1 MVESGGLEN
10 RYTGNRIES
19 SNLSFSAEKIFR
31 NLIPKVMKKILSIFS
46 FVLLFTFTSVFA
58 QEGMWLLNQISK
70 LDLEKKGLQISVDDI
85 YSKQNEKALY
95 KAIVSLGGGTG
106 SFVSPDG
113 LMLTNHHVAY
123 SGLQRAS
130 SKDNDY
136 IQNGFLA
143 RNKSEEI
150 QAKGYRASVLIEM
163 EDVTPIVLGAADK
176 EKNPAKREKL
186 INKKI
191 EELINE
197 KVNGR
202 KDISARVA
210 DMYSGNQYILFV
222 YKVFRDVRIVYAPPL
237 SIGNYGGEID
247 NWMWPRHTGDF
258 TYLRVYSAP
267 DGSGADYSPDNVPYK
282 PEVWLKVAKEGIKE
296 NDFTFIM
303 GFPGTTTRYAT
314 SEMINWAQN
323 NIYPFVVTNYRE
335 MIDIMDNL
343 AEKDPEGKIRVAG
356 LKKGLANT
364 MKNFEGKLE
373 GMAKTDF
380 LNTQKVI
387 EDELMKKIMSS
398 KKTAGKY
405 GTIFEDDKRVYGEAW
420 KIKDKDNIY
429 RLFIR
434 FAGTPFV
441 LANQI
446 YFTKKESQK
455 PEEERLDGYSDNN
468 IKGMLFISDLA
479 FNGYFEPVDKEFLLR
494 TLRLA
499 EKLPS
504 DQKFKGLEYLKSEAK
519 NFEEFVDMA
528 FENSK
533 LTTLEGAKEISKMTL
548 EELEVSNDPFIK
560 LARKLYDEFYQLA
573 KFRQEFAINSAD
585 VKRRYI
591 SALMDLSKTGFYPD
605 ANGTMRFTWGL
616 IMGYTPLANTQYPAF
631 TTFTEMINKD
641 KGVEPFDVPQK
652 LKDIYKSKDY
662 GKWVDPV
669 LNDVPVA
676 FVHQCDITGGNSGSP
691 VMNSKG
697 ELIGLAFDGNYEA
710 LLSDWKYDYAL
721 QRTISVDIRY
731 VLFITEKFANADF
744 LLEEMGVK

>member
-1 MVESGGLEN
+1 
-10 RYTGNRIES
+10 
-19 SNLSFSAEKIFR
+19 
-31 NLIPKVMKKILSIFS
+31 MKKILSIFL
-46 FVLLFTFTSVFA
+46 FLLLFTFTSVFA
-58 QEGMWLLNQISK
+58 QEGMWLLNQINK
-70 LDLEKKGLQISVDDI
+70 LELEKKGLQISVDDI

-123 SGLQRAS
+123 GGLQRAS
-130 SKDNDY
+130 TKENDY
-136 IQNGFLA
+136 ILNGFLA
-143 RNKSEEI
+143 KNKSDEI
-150 QAKGYRASVLIEM
+150 LAKGYRAYVLMEM
-163 EDVTPIVLGAADK
+163 EDVTPIILGAADK
-176 EKNPAKREKL
+176 ENDLAKRQKL
-186 INKKI
+186 INEKI
-191 EELINE
+191 EELIAE
-197 KVNGR
+197 KVGG
-202 KDISARVA
+202 KQDVTARVA
-210 DMYSGNQYILFV
+210 EMFSGNQYVIFV
-222 YKVFRDVRIVYAPPL
+222 YKIFRDVRIVYAPPL

-267 DGSGADYSPDNVPYK
+267 DGSGADYSTDNVPYK
-282 PEVWLKVAKEGIKE
+282 PEVWLKIAKEGIKE

-303 GFPGTTTRYAT
+303 GFPGSTTRYAT
-314 SEMINWAQN
+314 SQMIDWAQN
-323 NIYPFVVTNYRE
+323 NIYPFIVTNYKE
-335 MIDIMDNL
+335 MINIMDNL
-343 AEKDPEGKIRVAG
+343 AEKDPEGKIRVAS

-387 EDELMKKIMSS
+387 EDELMKMIMKS

-405 GTIFEDDKRVYGEAW
+405 GTIFTDDMKLYKEAA
-420 KIKDKDNIY
+420 KMKDKDNIY
-429 RLFIR
+429 RLLIR
-434 FAGTPFV
+434 FAGTPLA

-446 YFTKKESQK
+446 YFTKKEAQK
-455 PEEERLDGYSDNN
+455 PEEDRLDGYTDRN
-468 IKGMLFISDLA
+468 IKGILSISDLA
-479 FNGYFEPVDKEFLLR
+479 YNGYFEPVDKEFLLR

-499 EKLPS
+499 ENLPA
-504 DQKFKGLEYLKSEAK
+504 DQKFKGLDYLKSEAK
-519 NFEEFVDMA
+519 NLEEFVDLS

-548 EELEVSNDPFIK
+548 EELEASNDPFIK

-573 KFRQEFAINSAD
+573 KFRQEFAIKSSD

-591 SALMDLSKTGFYPD
+591 SALMELSSTVFYPD
-605 ANGTMRFTWGL
+605 ANSTMRFTWGN
-616 IMGYTPLANTQYPAF
+616 ITGYTPLANTEYPAF

-652 LKDIYKSKDY
+652 LKDLYKSKDY
-662 GKWVDPV
+662 GRWVDPV

-731 VLFITEKFANADF
+731 VLFITEKFANANF
-744 LLEEMGVK
+744 LLEEMGAK